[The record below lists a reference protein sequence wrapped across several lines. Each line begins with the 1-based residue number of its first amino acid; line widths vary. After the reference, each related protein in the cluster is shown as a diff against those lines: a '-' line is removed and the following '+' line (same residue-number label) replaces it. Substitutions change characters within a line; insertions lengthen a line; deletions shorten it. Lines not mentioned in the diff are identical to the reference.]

1 MIFTSLPVSLLLFP
15 LSLWLVRSVDAAA
28 SLTPPAES
36 ISTSGSVELSISFTP
51 LSSASSSGSSASESG
66 STSLSATAT
75 SSAQF
80 PSLSGLSDCANQC
93 FGLAISQDGCDSIID
108 VNCYCANPG
117 RFTSG
122 LVACISTQCPGD
134 LSSAESISEQFCA
147 VASQSTSLSFPTPPP
162 STSFSDPF
170 TSSTSASVP
179 LSRNSSSATSPS
191 STSTSSASAS
201 SFGSGQGNG
210 AGFVHAAGI
219 TGLLGLVASLMG
231 FVLVGDHP
239 ASTTELCL

>member
-1 MIFTSLPVSLLLFP
+1 MIFASLPISLLLFP
-15 LSLWLVRSVDAAA
+15 LSLCLAPYVEAAA

-36 ISTSGSVELSISFTP
+36 ATSSGSVELSTSFTP
-51 LSSASSSGSSASESG
+51 SSSVSGSGSGASGNG

-80 PSLSGLSDCANQC
+80 PSLSGLSDCATQC

-108 VNCYCANPG
+108 VNCYCVNPG

-147 VASQSTSLSFPTPPP
+147 VASRSTFLSFPTPPP

-179 LSRNSSSATSPS
+179 LSRNVSSATSPTSTASSSAPAS
-191 STSTSSASAS
+191 STSA
-201 SFGSGQGNG
+201 GQGNG
-210 AGFVHAAGI
+210 ASLVRAAGM
-219 TGLLGLVASLMG
+219 TGLLGLVAP
-231 FVLVGDHP
+231 FVSIALV
-239 ASTTELCL
+239 